1 MLMPQI
7 DHAAEGFATLD
18 RALDPQ
24 FAGQAFARSLAQAG
38 FAARSLEAQV
48 ERVRLKPGRKALI
61 GYRLRGSDAA
71 GNPFDQHLMLTLWP
85 GGDPALLPDMG
96 IAAAAT
102 PVFGPPRVTVTELSG
117 EAWLFPNDRKI
128 AGIAHLLEQAQA
140 MGTDVEVIHYVPEQG
155 CTLRVIGDGGT
166 FYGKV
171 RADDRGVTAT
181 RVAGLAAGRDVRLAQ
196 VIHCDTARR
205 IQWQQAVAGAPLD
218 IRAVLA
224 DPAIWAGRI
233 SATLGAFHA
242 MPAPSG
248 LPVIEP
254 ATLAKAVTRRLAK
267 VADAMPEY
275 AAQLGSMA
283 ARLEQHANFA
293 PVLALSHG
301 DLHPANLLWDGASF
315 ALIDLDTCAL
325 ASPARDHASLT
336 AALAAKATGLGLAPD
351 AMIGAM
357 ADASGVQSRAF
368 HWFLAA
374 SLLGERLYRSATR
387 LKNANRAALI
397 ALAETSLQTC
407 ELHHA

>member
-24 FAGQAFARSLAQAG
+24 FAGQALARSLAQAG
-38 FAARSLEAQV
+38 FAARSLEARV

-61 GYRLRGSDAA
+61 GYRLHGSDAA

-85 GGDPALLPDMG
+85 GGDPAMLHDMG
-96 IAAAAT
+96 ITAAAT
-102 PVFGPPRVTVTELSG
+102 PGFGPPRMAVTELGG

-128 AGIAHLLEQAQA
+128 AGINHLLEQAHA
-140 MGTDVEVIHYVPEQG
+140 LGPVMEVIHYVPEQG
-155 CTLRVIGDGGT
+155 CTLRVTGDGGT

-171 RADDRGVTAT
+171 RADDRGVTAS
-181 RVAGLAAGRDVRLAQ
+181 RVAELGAGHGVRLAQ
-196 VIHCDTARR
+196 VIHSDAALR
-205 IQWQQAVAGAPLD
+205 IQWQLAVAGDPLD
-218 IRAVLA
+218 VGMVLA
-224 DPAIWAGRI
+224 EPVVWAERI
-233 SATLGAFHA
+233 GAGLRAFQA
-242 MPAPSG
+242 MTVPPG

-254 ATLAKAVTRRLAK
+254 ALLARTVTRRIARIVGTL
-267 VADAMPEY
+267 PEH
-275 AAQLGSMA
+275 AAQLSSMA
-283 ARLEQHANFA
+283 ARLERFSDFT

-325 ASPARDHASLT
+325 APPARDYASLT
-336 AALAAKATGLGLAPD
+336 AALATKAAGLGLAPQ
-351 AMIGAM
+351 AMVGAL
-357 ADASGVQSRAF
+357 ADASGVPAGEF
-368 HWFLAA
+368 HWCLAA

-387 LKNANRAALI
+387 LKSTNHAALI
-397 ALAETSLQTC
+397 ALAEASLQTC

>member
-24 FAGQAFARSLAQAG
+24 FAARALARSLAQAG
-38 FAARSLEAQV
+38 FAARSLEAHV

-96 IAAAAT
+96 IIGAAMPA
-102 PVFGPPRVTVTELSG
+102 FGPPRMAVLELGG
-117 EAWLFPNDRKI
+117 EAWFFPNDRKI
-128 AGIAHLLEQAQA
+128 GGIAQLLEQAKA
-140 MGTDVEVIHYVPEQG
+140 LGPVVEVIHYVPEQG
-155 CTLRVIGDGGT
+155 CTVRVTGDCGT

-171 RADDRGVTAT
+171 RADDRGMTAA
-181 RVAGLAAGRDVRLAQ
+181 RVAGLAAGRGVRLAQ
-196 VIHCDTARR
+196 VIHCDARLR
-205 IQWQQAVAGAPLD
+205 IHWQQAVAGEPLD
-218 IRAVLA
+218 VGAVLA
-224 DPAIWAGRI
+224 EPAVWAKRI
-233 SATLGAFHA
+233 GAALCAFHA

-315 ALIDLDTCAL
+315 ALIEAPPVPEPSVTAL
-325 ASPARDHASLT
+325 FIIGLSCLGFSRRARHA
-336 AALAAKATGLGLAPD
+336 
-351 AMIGAM
+351 M
-357 ADASGVQSRAF
+357 QSRRF
-368 HWFLAA
+368 VE
-374 SLLGERLYRSATR
+374 GCGQERGLIEQRFPGSCG
-387 LKNANRAALI
+387 ALRG
-397 ALAETSLQTC
+397 
-407 ELHHA
+407 